1 MTGPSTMGPVTED
14 TIEDPEVVA
23 LIERIDTALRDC
35 TGRSLVSSDEVAD
48 YLLDIRAAAAALT
61 GR

>member
-1 MTGPSTMGPVTED
+1 MSTTMEPVTQD
-14 TIEDPEVVA
+14 TIPMDPEVEA
-23 LIERIDTALRDC
+23 LIERIDAALRDC

-48 YLLDIRAAAAALT
+48 YLLDIRAAATALT

>member
-1 MTGPSTMGPVTED
+1 MTASTLEPVDGVEV
-14 TIEDPEVVA
+14 DPEVVA
-23 LIERIDTALRDC
+23 LIERIDAALRDC

-48 YLLDIRAAAAALT
+48 LLLDIRAAASALT

>member
-1 MTGPSTMGPVTED
+1 MTASTLEPVDGVEV
-14 TIEDPEVVA
+14 DPEVVA

-48 YLLDIRAAAAALT
+48 LLLDIRAAATALT

>member
-1 MTGPSTMGPVTED
+1 MTSTLEPVTDD

-23 LIERIDTALRDC
+23 LLERIDAALRDC
-35 TGRSLVSSDEVAD
+35 TGRSLVASDEVAN
-48 YLLDIRAAAAALT
+48 YLLDIRTAAAALT